1 MNITLPG
8 KAASLMASQRERAEK
23 QRAQLG
29 VEARSWYRITNQDG
43 SDEAEVMLYDE
54 VGGWFGA
61 TADEFIA
68 DLKGVTA
75 KNLRVRVNSPGGS
88 VFEGIAIANALRS
101 HPANVTVQ
109 VDGIAASI
117 ASVIAMAGD
126 RVEMAPNTMM
136 MIHDASGLCMGNASD
151 MEEMAELL
159 DLISDNIA
167 DAYAARAGGTRDE
180 WRDRMRAETWFL
192 PDDAVKA
199 GLADEA
205 TKTPKTGTPA
215 QEPDED
221 EPEPEMRKRFDLA
234 AYGYQGPRQEAPTPA
249 PPPAAPEPSPQLVVS
264 LADLLGDEV
273 VAKLRAAVQSEPAAG
288 PVPEVVDTASPV
300 HHTATEDRPWDAGPN
315 EKRLPSPMTVKTA
328 KGMYAWYDEAQ
339 VADGE
344 LSKAAAKLPHH
355 EVSADGTPGAANLS
369 GVRNALARL
378 PQSDIPASQH
388 DAVRRHLQAH
398 LDDAKG
404 ADNQADTEPTAAIEE
419 PEAPEQPAAD
429 TWADIVAHLTD
440 DADDWSALVS
450 HLTRPASSGAAT
462 EA

>member
-1 MNITLPG
+1 MSRMQGFALPADVTSFVANARAR
-8 KAASLMASQRERAEK
+8 AAVAAAHTGAED
-23 QRAQLG
+23 R
-29 VEARSWYRITNQDG
+29 RWYRITNTA
-43 SDEAEVMLYDE
+43 SDEAELLLYDDI
-54 VGGWFGA
+54 GGMWGTYAEDFDA
-61 TADEFIA
+61 E
-68 DLKGVTA
+68 LKAVTA
-75 KNLRVRVNSPGGS
+75 KNLTVRVNSPGGS
-88 VFEGIAIANALRS
+88 VTEGIAIASMLRA
-101 HPANVTVQ
+101 HPANITVR

-126 RVEMAPNTMM
+126 RLTMM
-136 MIHDASGLCMGNASD
+136 PGSLLMIHEASGLCLGDSRDMIKMGEVLNV
-151 MEEMAELL
+151 
-159 DLISDNIA
+159 ISENIA
-167 DAYAARAGGTRDE
+167 EMYAAKSGTPADE
-180 WRDRMRAETWFL
+180 WRAKMLDETWLRAEE
-192 PDDAVKA
+192 AVEQ
-199 GLADEA
+199 GLADEVVQ
-205 TKTPKTGTPA
+205 PKKQP
-215 QEPDED
+215 EPDA
-221 EPEPEMRKRFDLA
+221 EPEMRKRFDLA

-450 HLTRPASSGAAT
+450 HLARPASSGAAT